1 MSATTT
7 NAVPDPDEADPR
19 RAVREGMHGRR
30 PAGRVNL
37 GKAASAATGD
47 ATTGDGFVLAG
58 GAVEGQVLDD
68 EQIEQETAHAGPDP
82 GDGSAGGPGAELVPV
97 TGPAGLVRQA
107 AGAAKRQTVHVITAV
122 RVITTHP
129 TTKAGGKAVVRN
141 VWWPVAGAGVVMARW
156 RDTHGAS
163 RYERMMRAAEIA
175 GDREALL
182 EWEARDVAEKAARH
196 GRVMDWARSPL
207 DLIRAV
213 ALGCAGAVGLLLGLG
228 IVLAVA
234 NSDIGQVIGPIS
246 AVVHAIAWLV
256 WFFTVY
262 GTLLITV
269 GTVGG
274 IAYLWQVGRAR
285 TDPPAW
291 MTPTADDPLGRDV
304 VPDEGAILGALRN
317 LNLAPLNRKFKEGW
331 TPRWVLGTGRD
342 GKGWRTQLELPPG
355 VTVEM
360 INANRAVLAHNL
372 VRLPVEVW
380 PTEPK
385 RLPGVLDLWVADQ
398 GLLTGPVEPY
408 PLLHEGTCDYFVGV
422 PVGIDQRGAT
432 VNGRV
437 MAANYGIAGAMGS
450 GKTSLV
456 INLLAGAMLDPL
468 VDIDVY
474 VMAYN
479 VDYDPMRPR
488 LRTLVKGDEDEHVIA
503 AMDALRA
510 LRSEVTLRGQIL
522 AELGG
527 DETKV
532 TRALAE
538 RDARL
543 RPRVVVFDE
552 CQELFR
558 HESFGEEAKELAIKV
573 MMKARKC
580 AITLLFV
587 TPAPSASNLPR
598 DLAKTV
604 SHAVCFAIRDHQG
617 NDAILGT
624 GAHKAGITA
633 TTLVPGEDV
642 GTAMA
647 SGFGPVP
654 GLLRTH
660 HIRREKG
667 HDDLTPIVKRAV
679 ALRADA
685 GVTPTPPAEPAAGPD
700 LLADVAAVLAGHKR
714 MRTQEVLALLAGR
727 NRAVYGGWTFAD
739 LADAL
744 PDAAKPYKSGGVMVV
759 GADRVAE
766 AITDRAADRITDDD
780 DAVESATDSHE
791 TSG

>member
-1 MSATTT
+1 MSTTTT
-7 NAVPDPDEADPR
+7 NSDQPDRDETDSR
-19 RAVREGMHGRR
+19 RTRPGMHGRR
-30 PAGRVNL
+30 PGGRVNL
-37 GKAASAATGD
+37 GKHHPHDLATGGVFVE
-47 ATTGDGFVLAG
+47 AGDV
-58 GAVEGQVLDD
+58 VEGQLLDD
-68 EQIEQETAHAGPDP
+68 YDTENENNGPAPASDT
-82 GDGSAGGPGAELVPV
+82 PGADDPPGGELVPL
-97 TGPAGLVRQA
+97 TRPAGLVRQA
-107 AGAAKRQTVHVITAV
+107 GGVAKRQTVQMVKVV
-122 RVITTHP
+122 RVVATHP
-129 TTKAGGKAVVRN
+129 TTKTGGKAVARN
-141 VWWPVAGAGVVMARW
+141 MWWPVAGAMVVSKRW

-163 RYERMMRAAEIA
+163 RYERMMRAAEVA
-175 GDREALL
+175 GDREMLL
-182 EWEARDVAEKAARH
+182 EWEARDVTEKAARH
-196 GRVMDWARSPL
+196 GRVMDWVRSPL
-207 DLIRAV
+207 DLIRALAV
-213 ALGCAGAVGLLLGLG
+213 GCAAVVGLLLTLG
-228 IVLAVA
+228 VILAIA
-234 NSDIGQVIGPIS
+234 QHDIGQVIGPIS
-246 AVVHAIAWLV
+246 AVISAIAWLV

-262 GTLLITV
+262 GTLLITAA
-269 GTVGG
+269 TVGG
-274 IAYLWQVGRAR
+274 IAYLWQVGRTH

-291 MTPTADDPLGRDV
+291 TTPTGVGDPMGRDV
-304 VPDEGAILGALRN
+304 VPDEGAILNALKN

-360 INANRAVLAHNL
+360 INGARAVLAHNL

-408 PLLHEGTCDYFVGV
+408 PLLHEGDADYFKGV
-422 PVGIDQRGAT
+422 PVGIDQRGT
-432 VNGRV
+432 TIHGSL
-437 MAANYGIAGAMGS
+437 MAGNYGIAGIMGS

-456 INLLAGAMLDPL
+456 VNLLCGAMLDPL

-488 LRTLVKGDEDEHVIA
+488 LRSLVKGDEDEHVIA

-510 LRSEVTLRGQIL
+510 LRSEVTLRGKIL

-538 RDARL
+538 REARL

-552 CQELFR
+552 CQEMFR
-558 HESFGEEAKELAIKV
+558 HPEFGEEAKELAIKV
-573 MMKARKC
+573 MTKARKC

-587 TPAPSASNLPR
+587 TPAPSAGSLPR

-660 HIRREKG
+660 YIRREKG

-679 ALRADA
+679 ALRDDA
-685 GVTPTPPAEPAAGPD
+685 GITPTPVDEPAAGPD
-700 LLADVAAVLAGHKR
+700 LLADVAAALVGRKR
-714 MRTQEVLALLAGR
+714 MRTQEVLALLTGR

-744 PDAAKPYKSGGVMVV
+744 PDSAKPYKSGGVMVV
-759 GADRVAE
+759 GTDRVAE
-766 AITDRAADRITDDD
+766 ALADRDT
-780 DAVESATDSHE
+780 ESNTESDGQPE
-791 TSG
+791 

>member
-1 MSATTT
+1 MSTETH
-7 NAVPDPDEADPR
+7 NSERPDHD
-19 RAVREGMHGRR
+19 G
-30 PAGRVNL
+30 
-37 GKAASAATGD
+37 
-47 ATTGDGFVLAG
+47 GFVGPG
-58 GAVEGQVLDD
+58 GVVEGQVLDD
-68 EQIEQETAHAGPDP
+68 DHIENETARADGAADGSSALAVDPGAGP
-82 GDGSAGGPGAELVPV
+82 AGGSGAELVPV
-97 TGPAGLVRQA
+97 SRPAGLVGH
-107 AGAAKRQTVHVITAV
+107 AGGVAKRQTVQVITAV
-122 RVITTHP
+122 RVVATHP
-129 TTKAGGKAVVRN
+129 TTITGGKALVRN
-141 VWWPVAGAGVVMARW
+141 AWWPIAGAVVVTKRW
-156 RDTHGAS
+156 RDAHGAS
-163 RYERMMRAAEIA
+163 RYERMLRAAEIA

-196 GRVMDWARSPL
+196 SRVMDWVRSPL
-207 DLIRAV
+207 DLIRAITF
-213 ALGCAGAVGLLLGLG
+213 GCAAVVGLLLALG

-234 NSDIGQVIGPIS
+234 NRDIGQVIGPIS

-256 WFFTVY
+256 WLFTAY
-262 GTLLITV
+262 GTLLITAA
-269 GTVGG
+269 TVGG

-291 MTPTADDPLGRDV
+291 MTPATGDPIGRDV

-360 INANRAVLAHNL
+360 INACRAVLAHNL

-408 PLLHEGTCDYFVGV
+408 PLLHDGTCDYFVGV
-422 PVGIDQRGAT
+422 PVGIDQRGTT
-432 VNGRV
+432 VNGTLN
-437 MAANYGIAGAMGS
+437 ASNYAIAGIMGS

-456 INLLAGAMLDPL
+456 VNLLCGAMLDPR
-468 VDIDVY
+468 VDIEVY
-474 VMAYN
+474 VLAYN
-479 VDYDPMRPR
+479 VDYDPMAPR
-488 LRTLVKGDEDEHVIA
+488 LRRLVKGDEDEHVIA

-510 LRSEVTLRGQIL
+510 LRSEVTVRGKIL

-538 RDARL
+538 KDARL

-552 CQELFR
+552 CQEMFR
-558 HESFGEEAKELAIKV
+558 HPEFGEEAKELAIKV
-573 MMKARKC
+573 MTKARKC

-587 TPAPSASNLPR
+587 TPAPSAGSLPR

-647 SGFGPVP
+647 SGFGPTP

-660 HIRREKG
+660 HIRRETG
-667 HDDLTPIVKRAV
+667 HDDLTPIVARAV
-679 ALRADA
+679 ASREQA
-685 GVTPTPPAEPAAGPD
+685 GVTPGPVDEPAPGPD
-700 LLADVAAVLAGHKR
+700 LLVNVAAVLVGHKR

-727 NRAVYGGWTFAD
+727 NRTVYRGWTFAD

-744 PDAAKPYKSGGVMVV
+744 PDAAKPYKSGGVMVIA
-759 GADRVAE
+759 ADRVAE
-766 AITDRAADRITDDD
+766 ALTDRAAEPDPDRP
-780 DAVESATDSHE
+780 ESATDGDQQIE
-791 TSG
+791 